1 MTDERIP
8 EGAKIISRKELK
20 RAINSVCIV
29 YKDGEHKVK
38 CHLPDLD
45 KIVIKNK
52 DLDMLYLLTEAL
64 ADAASEAEHLET
76 EGELKFSI
84 ADLKGSSDG

>member
-38 CHLPDLD
+38 CQLPDLD

-76 EGELKFSI
+76 EGQLKFSI